1 MRQQRSCATMS
12 GVSMVLAVALVLPM
26 GSWAAS
32 KYKVL
37 HKFTGQD
44 GQHPYAGL
52 IFDAKGNLYG
62 TTRDGGSN
70 SSGTVF
76 KLTPN
81 ANGSWTESVLY
92 SFCSLNS
99 CADGSTPLSGL
110 IFGATGSLYGTTAAG
125 QGGGSGVVFQL
136 KPRADGSW
144 TESVLH
150 RFTGPPDGLEPAAG
164 LTFDTA
170 GNLYGTTIYGGSGP
184 DCGSFGCGVVFE
196 LTPNAD
202 GSWNEKVVYS
212 FCSLMACADGAL
224 AIAGLIF
231 DTAGSLYGTTA
242 FGGSGSACTGSPSG
256 CGVAFKLTPHTDGNW
271 TESVL
276 HSFTDS
282 VDGGGPEAGLTPDA
296 AGSLY
301 GTSVFGGSLCGNIT
315 CGVVFKLKSHLDGRW
330 TEGVLHS
337 FKDHPAAQPHA
348 ALIFDPTGNLYGTAA
363 NDTGVSG
370 YGAVFKLAPTQGGGW
385 VYTVLH
391 TFRDKSASF
400 PHSSLALDS
409 AGNLYGT
416 AEDCDG
422 GNNCYGNGVVFQVS
436 P

>member
-12 GVSMVLAVALVLPM
+12 GVSMVLALVLVLPM

-62 TTRDGGSN
+62 TTRDGGSKDF
-70 SSGTVF
+70 GTVF

-81 ANGSWTESVLY
+81 ADGSWKETVLY
-92 SFCSLNS
+92 SFCSVTN
-99 CADGSTPLSGL
+99 CADGADPIAGL

-136 KPRADGSW
+136 KPHADGSW

-231 DTAGSLYGTTA
+231 DTAGNLYGTTA
-242 FGGSGSACTGSPSG
+242 FGGSSSHCTGSPSG
-256 CGVAFKLTPHTDGNW
+256 CGVAFRLTPQTSGNW

-276 HSFTDS
+276 HSFTYS
-282 VDGGGPEAGLTPDA
+282 TDGGDPEAGLTLDA

-301 GTSVFGGSLCGNIT
+301 GTTIFGASLCGNVT
-315 CGVVFKLKSHLDGRW
+315 CGVVFKLKPTSDGSW

-348 ALIFDPTGNLYGTAA
+348 AVIFDPTGNLYGTAA
-363 NDTGVSG
+363 NSLGVSG
-370 YGAVFKLAPTQGGGW
+370 YGAVFRLGPKQGGGW
-385 VYTVLH
+385 TYTVLH
-391 TFRDKSASF
+391 TFHDQSVSF
-400 PHSSLALDS
+400 PHGGLVLDS

-416 AEDCDG
+416 ASDCDD
-422 GNNCYGNGVVFQVS
+422 GNNCFGNGVVFEVS